1 MAPIEENETASSVAT
16 QAVDPRPQNCL
27 KRLFSRFDLD
37 RSGPTTCL
45 IAVMRFVPAPVIY
58 ALTKPVVLVVYTC
71 AGARAQGV
79 RDNLS
84 ALLCRRPGTTWW
96 AGFQVF
102 STFSFTYLDHLYHT
116 YFQHEIT
123 WEIDGLEIFEQ
134 LKAEPGGVVLFTAHC
149 GNYDI
154 AASAFSGKFGR
165 RVNIVRVPERD
176 ESMQEIRS
184 AELKAAE
191 AEHSD
196 FKVWYNRPDEH
207 LGIALAGCIA
217 DGEIVA
223 IQGDRVI
230 EGVSPMEVPA
240 PDGLTFTMP
249 KGPLV
254 LAAASRAPSYAIFF
268 ERTGRL
274 AYKIHV
280 EGPVHPGGR
289 TKLDKLSETWAGVL
303 HGFVRKHWKQWFVFE
318 RAVRR

>member
-1 MAPIEENETASSVAT
+1 
-16 QAVDPRPQNCL
+16 
-27 KRLFSRFDLD
+27 
-37 RSGPTTCL
+37 
-45 IAVMRFVPAPVIY
+45 
-58 ALTKPVVLVVYTC
+58 
-71 AGARAQGV
+71 
-79 RDNLS
+79 
-84 ALLCRRPGTTWW
+84 
-96 AGFQVF
+96 
-102 STFSFTYLDHLYHT
+102 
-116 YFQHEIT
+116 
-123 WEIDGLEIFEQ
+123 
-134 LKAEPGGVVLFTAHC
+134 
-149 GNYDI
+149 
-154 AASAFSGKFGR
+154 
-165 RVNIVRVPERD
+165 
-176 ESMQEIRS
+176 MQEIRS

-230 EGVSPMEVPA
+230 DGISPMEVSG

-303 HGFVRKHWKQWFVFE
+303 HGFVRKHWKHWFVFE
-318 RAVRR
+318 GAVRR

>member
-1 MAPIEENETASSVAT
+1 MRV
-16 QAVDPRPQNCL
+16 V
-27 KRLFSRFDLD
+27 
-37 RSGPTTCL
+37 PT
-45 IAVMRFVPAPVIY
+45 PVVY
-58 ALTKPVVLVVYTC
+58 ALAKPVVLIVYVI

-79 RDNLS
+79 RDNLA
-84 ALLCRRPGTTWW
+84 ALLRRRPGATWW
-96 AGFQVF
+96 AGFQVY
-102 STFSFTYLDHLYHT
+102 STFAFTYLDHLYHT
-116 YFQHEIT
+116 YFQHELS
-123 WEIDGLEIFEQ
+123 WEIDGIDTFEQ
-134 LKAEPGGVVLFTAHC
+134 LKAEPGGVILFTAHC

-176 ESMQEIRS
+176 QSMQEVRS

-191 AEHSD
+191 AEHPD

-230 EGVSPMEVPA
+230 DGVSPILVPA
-240 PDGLTFTMP
+240 PDGLTFAMP

-280 EGPVHPGGR
+280 EDPVHPGGR
-289 TKLDKLSETWAGVL
+289 MKLDKLSEIWASVL
-303 HGFVRKHWKQWFVFE
+303 HRFVRKHWKQWFVFE
-318 RAVRR
+318 CAVRR